1 MQSFERNRKVED
13 SLNIG
18 IARNLPIWMEDSI
31 YHYTDYFDV
40 WRWAMEN
47 EKDFIFP
54 YIVARKDLNWHGE
67 KIVIGMEDNNTL
79 LWESVSEMCYPAVKA
94 ILEVPDLFSEE
105 VLTMET
111 GVSYLKGRTYLRGDK
126 QIPYRAT
133 NLGAFAQVAMTKGEG
148 DWRILDALKKYY
160 EDSIK

>member
-18 IARNLPIWMEDSI
+18 IAQNLPIWMEDSI
-31 YHYTDYFDV
+31 YDYTDYFDV

-54 YIVARKDLNWHGE
+54 YIVVRKDLNWHGK

-94 ILEVPDLFSEE
+94 ILEIPDLFSEE

-111 GVSYLKGRTYLRGDK
+111 GVSQLRETFLRGDREV
-126 QIPYRAT
+126 PYRAT
-133 NLGAFAQVAMTKGEG
+133 NLGAFAQLAMTKGKG
-148 DWRILDALKKYY
+148 GWRILDALKKYY